1 MIVLKKIWCAMDWY
15 TIDIPLHQQN
25 EGKLL
30 KHKVMNTDN
39 TLARISSMITSE
51 SSYMTL
57 IDMINEMDL
66 ELMDISLA

>member
-1 MIVLKKIWCAMDWY
+1 MLVPYDGTLGRYLCINIKDGHKI
-15 TIDIPLHQQN
+15 QN
-25 EGKLL
+25 D
-30 KHKVMNTDN
+30 MNTDN

>member
-1 MIVLKKIWCAMDWY
+1 
-15 TIDIPLHQQN
+15 
-25 EGKLL
+25 
-30 KHKVMNTDN
+30 MNTDN

-66 ELMDISLA
+66 ELMDVCLA

>member
-1 MIVLKKIWCAMDWY
+1 
-15 TIDIPLHQQN
+15 
-25 EGKLL
+25 
-30 KHKVMNTDN
+30 MNTDN

-57 IDMINEMDL
+57 NDIINEMDL